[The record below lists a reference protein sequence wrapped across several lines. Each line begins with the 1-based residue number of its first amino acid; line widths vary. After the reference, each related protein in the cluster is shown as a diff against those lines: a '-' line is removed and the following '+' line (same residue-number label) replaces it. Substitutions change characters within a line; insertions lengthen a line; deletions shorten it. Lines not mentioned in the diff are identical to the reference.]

1 LDAMPRKYMLN
12 LSPFFN
18 NILFQGWSKEGR
30 RKEMKKIF
38 MFFSVCFMII
48 LSSCGG
54 GPMYHPNKSAAD
66 FEREKSICRQY
77 ALENEQN
84 TGLMGNPF
92 VIRDGMRE

>member
-1 LDAMPRKYMLN
+1 MPGKYVLN
-12 LSPFFN
+12 LGLFCN

-30 RKEMKKIF
+30 RKKMKKIIL
-38 MFFSVCFMII
+38 FFSVCFMMI
-48 LSSCGG
+48 LSSCG
-54 GPMYHPNKSAAD
+54 GPMYHPNKNAAD